1 MFSKNSGIAKP
12 QDSQQPAMTRSSI
25 LYQNSLNTVFLLDI
39 PTSIALAQEFSSI
52 QQEPPPN
59 SSKLISSTNVCA
71 RHLLSSTPLR
81 APYPGSTEPKTDA
94 ARAKVIQRIPV
105 SEREIYD
112 AISPLV
118 GEALHEIRL
127 GLSGEWC
134 FERRT
139 VAHDSGRNCTAH
151 HPGRN
156 VSLGKRSRKSK
167 ESSGNG
173 DCRVPV
179 KDSTDSIVP
188 GKSTKLQG
196 APRSPEL
203 DNPPLVLSPGLNLF
217 DSMSG
222 LCDVVVRNTSSD
234 HATVRAG
241 CVLERHDDLTETKC
255 AEHHNHTYYIP
266 PLSSFLLCK
275 LPISQSATTP
285 NRYIDPIPGLTR
297 DRRFDLIL
305 LDPPWVNRSVRRSG
319 HYHTQHYLE
328 SGLLMQRIRDILRVH
343 LQDSHRNVHCGTS
356 DDRASVPEP
365 TKKQTQSSIA
375 AIWITNSAKA
385 RKIAYDAIQGAGLS
399 VCEEWIWIKTTTNG
413 DPITPLDGLW
423 RKPYE
428 VLVVGRRQQ
437 AGPSDKRGG
446 GIVTRRFIAAVPD
459 VHSRKPNLKEI
470 FEKIFFADGSPSPNS
485 EIRTT
490 YSALEVFARN
500 LTAGWWACGD
510 EALKFNSEEW
520 WVQGNDTSLS

>member
-1 MFSKNSGIAKP
+1 MFPKNSGIAKP

-25 LYQNSLNTVFLLDI
+25 LYQNSQNTVFLLDI
-39 PTSIALAQEFSSI
+39 PTSIALAQEFSPI
-52 QQEPPPN
+52 QQEPPED
-59 SSKLISSTNVCA
+59 SSKLISSTHVCA

-81 APYPGSTEPKTDA
+81 APYPGSIEPKTDA

-105 SEREIYD
+105 SEREIHD

-118 GEALHEIRL
+118 VEALHEIRV

-139 VAHDSGRNCTAH
+139 VAHDSERDCTAH
-151 HPGRN
+151 RPGRN
-156 VSLGKRSRKSK
+156 VSLGKRRRKSK

-173 DCRVPV
+173 DCRFPV
-179 KDSTDSIVP
+179 EDSTDSTVP
-188 GKSTKLQG
+188 GKTTKLQG

-241 CVLERHDDLTETKC
+241 CVLERHHDLTETMC

-275 LPISQSATTP
+275 LPISQSATKP
-285 NRYIDPIPGLTR
+285 NRYIDPIPGLPQ

-328 SGLLMQRIRDILRVH
+328 GDLLMQRIRDILRVH
-343 LQDSHRNVHCGTS
+343 LQDSHRDFHCGTS

-428 VLVVGRRQQ
+428 VLVIGRRQQ
-437 AGPSDKRGG
+437 AGSLDKRGG

-470 FEKIFFADGSPSPNS
+470 FEKIFFADGSPSPQS
-485 EIRTT
+485 EGRTA

-510 EALKFNSEEW
+510 EALKFNSEKW
-520 WVQGNDTSLS
+520 WVQGNDTSLG